1 MIFPRDKNHSKG
13 AITCLQ
19 LLQTAVPAPVP
30 WATLT
35 PTTTTQLGRCCPLI
49 HEQIYSL
56 LKTLRIYSYGLGESQ
71 GHFCIP
77 ALSTGIINNP

>member
-19 LLQTAVPAPVP
+19 LLQTAVPARVP

-35 PTTTTQLGRCCPLI
+35 PT
-49 HEQIYSL
+49 L
-56 LKTLRIYSYGLGESQ
+56 LNYPTWQVLSPYARTDLQSSQ
-71 GHFCIP
+71 NIKD
-77 ALSTGIINNP
+77 I